1 MIYETILDAVGHTPL
16 IRLQRMT
23 GPEDAQILVKLEAV
37 GIGGSI
43 KTRTA
48 LTMLRQAWDR
58 GEIGPGSK
66 IVEATSG
73 NQGIGLALAGAVLGL
88 DVCIIMPDSVSQ
100 ERRSLVSQYGAR
112 LVLIPD
118 EGDIGTCID
127 RCVQTAQ
134 QMAKEDPSVYLPRQF
149 SNPDNILAHFAGTGA
164 EILEQAGDLPLDGFV
179 VGFGTGG
186 TLTGVGRA
194 LRSRWP
200 QLTIWAAE
208 PEHAAI
214 LSGGA
219 IGTHIQMG
227 IGDGIIPENLDR
239 SLIDDCCIITDD
251 EAVEASRRLAREE
264 GLLCGISSGTNV
276 AAALRLARK
285 LGPGKTVVTILP
297 DTGERYFSTPLY
309 R

>member
-48 LTMLRQAWDR
+48 LTMLRQAWGR

-118 EGDIGTCID
+118 EGDIGACID

-219 IGTHIQMG
+219 IGTHTQMG